1 MRVLS
6 LFDGISCAY
15 QSLIRAGIP
24 VDVYYTSEIDKYT
37 EIVSR
42 NHVPDAI
49 RLGDVCGVKASDVGE
64 IDLLISGFPCTQL
77 SQSNTKDRSGLE
89 GAQSKLFWESIRI
102 HNEVKPKWF
111 IYENVASM
119 SKENEKIITDT
130 LGVEPVM
137 LNASLVSAQ
146 VRKRLFWTN
155 IPVAPLEDKGIML
168 ASVLQPPEE
177 VDIKYFVSQQA
188 VDTYTKR
195 KGTPKKVCTDKSSSL
210 GASSYKGYQGD
221 GCPIVST
228 PIRLGDIG
236 KTVQSQRVYS
246 PEGKSVNLVSGGG
259 GQGAKIGLY
268 LVDKPDGTYGIRR
281 LTPIECERL
290 MGLPDLYSEGLSDTQ
305 RYKALGNAF
314 HVDIV
319 AHILKGIQ
327 AELAR

>member
-15 QSLIRAGIP
+15 QSLKKAGIS

-37 EIVSR
+37 EVISR

-77 SQSNTKDRSGLE
+77 SQSNTKDRSGLK
-89 GAQSKLFWESIRI
+89 GKDSSLFWESIRI
-102 HNEVKPKWF
+102 HNDVKPKWF

-119 SKENEKIITDT
+119 SKDNEKIITDT

-155 IPVAPLEDKGIML
+155 IPVSPLEDRGITL
-168 ASVLQPPEE
+168 SSVLQPPDE

-188 VDTYTKR
+188 VDTYIKR
-195 KGTPKKVCTDKSSSL
+195 KTTANKACTEKSSCL
-210 GASSYKGYQGD
+210 ETGSYKGYQGD
-221 GCPIVST
+221 RCQVVSA

-236 KTVQSQRVYS
+236 TTAQGQRVYS
-246 PEGKSVNLVSGGG
+246 LEGKSVTLTSGGG
-259 GQGAKIGLY
+259 GQGAKTGLY

-281 LTPIECERL
+281 LTLIECERL
-290 MGLPDLYSEGLSDTQ
+290 MGLPDGYSEGLSDTQ

-314 HVDIV
+314 HVDV
-319 AHILKGIQ
+319 VTHILTGIM
-327 AELAR
+327 

>member
-1 MRVLS
+1 MS
-6 LFDGISCAY
+6 LKK
-15 QSLIRAGIP
+15 AGIP

-42 NHVPDAI
+42 NHVPNAI
-49 RLGDVCGVKASDVGE
+49 RLGDVRNIKASDVGE
-64 IDLLISGFPCTQL
+64 IDILISTFPCTQL
-77 SQSNTKDRSGLE
+77 SGSNTKDRSGLK
-89 GAQSKLFWESIRI
+89 GKDSILFWESIRI

-119 SKENEKIITDT
+119 SKENEQIITDT

-168 ASVLQPPEE
+168 STVLQSPDE

-188 VDTYTKR
+188 VDTYIRR
-195 KGTPKKVCTDKSSSL
+195 KGVPKKVCTDKSSSL
-210 GASSYKGYQGD
+210 GATAYKGFQGD
-221 GCPIVST
+221 ACPIVST
-228 PIRLGDIG
+228 QIRLGDIG
-236 KTVQSQRVYS
+236 STAQAHRVYS

-259 GQGAKIGLY
+259 GQGAKTGLY

-281 LTPIECERL
+281 LTPIEYERL
-290 MGLPDLYSEGLSDTQ
+290 MGLEDNFTWALSDSQ

-319 AHILKGIQ
+319 AHILKGIK
-327 AELAR
+327 

>member
-15 QSLIRAGIP
+15 QSLKKAGIP
-24 VDVYYTSEIDKYT
+24 VDAYYTSEIDKYT
-37 EIVSR
+37 ETVSR
-42 NHVPDAI
+42 NHVLDAI
-49 RLGDVCGVKASDVGE
+49 RLGDVCGVKASDVGD

-77 SQSNTKDRSGLE
+77 SQSNTKDRSGLK
-89 GAQSKLFWESIRI
+89 GKDSSLFWESIRI

-111 IYENVASM
+111 VYENVASM
-119 SKENEKIITDT
+119 SKDNEKIITDT

-155 IPVAPLEDKGIML
+155 IPVSPLEDRGITL
-168 ASVLQPPEE
+168 SSVLQPPDE

-188 VDTYTKR
+188 IDTYTKR
-195 KGTPKKVCTDKSSSL
+195 KGVPKKICTDKSTSI
-210 GASSYKGYQGD
+210 GATAYKGFQGD
-221 GCPIVST
+221 ACPIVSS

-236 KTVQSQRVYS
+236 TTAQAHRVYS

-259 GQGAKIGLY
+259 GQGAKTGLY

-290 MGLPDLYSEGLSDTQ
+290 MGLSDNYSWALSDSQ

-319 AHILKGIQ
+319 AHILRGIK
-327 AELAR
+327 